1 MLPYDFHSGDIEETS
16 VLLIPPLYG
25 LLCILIS
32 LMWVRHDGIYL
43 PLIQPNVIKSD
54 DTCTL
59 LSYLTF
65 LDAVVI
71 PA

>member
-1 MLPYDFHSGDIEETS
+1 MLLKVMILVPYFHT
-16 VLLIPPLYG
+16 LLSYLTFIPYF
-25 LLCILIS
+25 
-32 LMWVRHDGIYL
+32 H
-43 PLIQPNVIKSD
+43 
-54 DTCTL
+54 TL